1 MGNSTSQPI
10 YLALQELLHSKGLK
24 LKKGQEVLKQLKEE
38 RSTKSEKESIEESS
52 EGSSSDAEEELE
64 IITEKMERASLRKRS
79 GSRKVEPTAPG
90 PPPPPYNIT
99 SSPGGSGGQSFC
111 PEVWKEVR
119 HELCY
124 PVFQNDEGQR
134 YHEPLDFKT
143 IKALAESVRTYGV
156 TAAFTTAQV
165 EALNRHCLT
174 PSDWMNL
181 MGTCLS
187 PGQYLDWK
195 AFLIEYA
202 NEQAAV
208 NRAAGNAAWD
218 VDMLLGQGRFAQQQT
233 GYPLQVFE
241 QINNIA
247 TRAWKSLP
255 NKGEVSGNLTKI
267 IQGPM
272 EPFSYFVARMVE
284 AAGRVF
290 GDPDLAMPLIK
301 QLVFEQCTKECKAAI
316 TPYKNKGLE
325 AWMKV
330 CRELDGPLTNAG
342 LSATVTQLKQ
352 AGKGSKGACFRC
364 GKMGHLK
371 RQCPERGRRHEPGT
385 GNHPKQP
392 GLCPKCKKGNHWA
405 NECRSVKDIHGQP
418 LTQGYGGARPKKG
431 QRGPRPQGPQIYGAM
446 ENPQEEGWPTLRPPQ
461 PHGEP
466 LQVRQDWTSAP
477 PPDSY

>member
-1 MGNSTSQPI
+1 MGNLTSQPI

-24 LKKGQEVLKQLKEE
+24 LEKGQEVLEQLKEE
-38 RSTKSEKESIEESS
+38 CSMISEKDSSEESS
-52 EGSSSDAEEELE
+52 SESEEELE
-64 IITEKMERASLRKRS
+64 LLVKKMERSSLWTRS
-79 GSRKVEPTAPG
+79 ESCEVEPTAPG
-90 PPPPPYNIT
+90 LPPPPYNVT
-99 SSPGGSGGQSFC
+99 SSPSSSGGGGQSFC

-124 PVFQNDEGQR
+124 PVFQNNEEQR

-156 TAAFTTAQV
+156 TSAFTTAQV
-165 EALNRHCLT
+165 EALNHHCMT
-174 PSDWMNL
+174 PSNWMSL
-181 MGTCLS
+181 VRTSLS

-208 NRAAGNAAWD
+208 NRAVENAAWD
-218 VDMLLGQGRFAQQQT
+218 VDMLLRPGRFAQQQI
-233 GYPLQVFE
+233 GYLLQVFQ
-241 QINNIA
+241 QINNIT

-272 EPFSYFVARMVE
+272 EPFSDFVARMVE
-284 AAGRVF
+284 AAGRIF

-301 QLVFEQCTKECKAAI
+301 HLVFEQCTKECKAAI

-330 CRELDGPLTNAG
+330 CRKLGGPLTNAG
-342 LSATVTQLKQ
+342 LTAEDTKLKQ
-352 AGKGSKGACFRC
+352 ARKGSKGTCFCC

-371 RQCPERGRRHEPGT
+371 RQCPESRSRHEPGT

-392 GLCPKCKKGNHWA
+392 GLCPECKKGNHWA

-418 LTQGYGGARPKKG
+418 LTQQYGGAHLKNG
-431 QRGPRPQGPQIYGAM
+431 QRVP
-446 ENPQEEGWPTLRPPQ
+446 
-461 PHGEP
+461 
-466 LQVRQDWTSAP
+466 
-477 PPDSY
+477 